1 MATTIDQTPAFTPES
16 LDARLSDMRD
26 IAAAVVTIDHGD
38 LDRDAE
44 VMRTSM
50 GTRRWL
56 WVPYDSGSHLA
67 ALDPH
72 GKRWA
77 VTVAQQAQSAYART
91 FTPYLIT
98 SERVTAITWQVAA
111 VMIEDLPDPHYA
123 VIDADGS
130 TIATTADW
138 RYALAIFEGD
148 ETACGLME
156 TTTGQTLKS
165 KKPRVTT
172 GE

>member
-56 WVPYDSGSHLA
+56 WVPYDSGSHIA
-67 ALDPH
+67 ALVPH

-77 VTVAQQAQSAYART
+77 SEIARHCQGAYAK
-91 FTPYLIT
+91 TPTAYLVT
-98 SERVTAITWQVAA
+98 PERVMAITWPVAKA
-111 VMIEDLPDPHYA
+111 MIEDLPDPDYTVTDKDGFTLVTTSEWREA
-123 VIDADGS
+123 LNVLEYDKDALTLTEAS
-130 TIATTADW
+130 TGRILMTKGTPTTA
-138 RYALAIFEGD
+138 AA
-148 ETACGLME
+148 
-156 TTTGQTLKS
+156 
-165 KKPRVTT
+165 
-172 GE
+172 